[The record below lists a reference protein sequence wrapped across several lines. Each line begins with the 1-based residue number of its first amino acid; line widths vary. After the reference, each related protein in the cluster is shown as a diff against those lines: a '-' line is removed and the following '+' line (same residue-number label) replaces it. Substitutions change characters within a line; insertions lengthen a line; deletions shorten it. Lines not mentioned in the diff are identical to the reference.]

1 MTTEHRL
8 YGELAA
14 WWPLLSPPDE
24 YAEEAAYAAA
34 LLSSA
39 SVPVRDVLELG
50 SGGGNNAVH
59 LARRFRMTLVDISEQ
74 MLEVSRRLNPDCEHV
89 AGDMR
94 TIRLGREFD
103 AVFVHDAIDY
113 ATDAADLTRVVDTAF
128 AHCRPGGVAVFIP
141 DHTVETFLP
150 ATEHGGGDDES
161 GRGARYLAWTWDP
174 EPVDTWV
181 CTEYAFLLREADGT
195 VHAVHETHR
204 TGLFDRH
211 MWLRVLGDAGFD
223 AQAAVE
229 VTTDERQPR
238 DVFVAHRPV
247 R

>member
-1 MTTEHRL
+1 MTSEHRL
-8 YGELAA
+8 YGELAD

-24 YAEEAAYAAA
+24 YAEEAAYLGT

-39 SVPVRDVLELG
+39 SVPVHDVLELG

-59 LARRFRMTLVDISEQ
+59 LSERFTMTLVDISEQ
-74 MLEVSRRLNPDCEHV
+74 MLAVSQRLNPGCEHIR
-89 AGDMR
+89 GDMR
-94 TIRLGREFD
+94 EIRLGREFD

-113 ATDAADLTRVVDTAF
+113 ATDTADLARVIETAHG
-128 AHCRPGGVAVFIP
+128 HCRPGGVAVFVP
-141 DHTVETFLP
+141 DHTVETFQ
-150 ATEHGGGDDES
+150 AGTEHGGGDDES
-161 GRGARYLAWTWDP
+161 GRGARYLAWTGPP
-174 EPVDTWV
+174 EPGETSV

-204 TGLFDRH
+204 TGLFDRQT
-211 MWLRVLGDAGFD
+211 WLRVLGDAGFD